1 MQEKELKTIRWIYR
15 YCKKYMWAVSLL
27 AGISAL
33 LAGSFILLALV
44 SSRILDIASGAADGS
59 FLRYTGLLVFIIG
72 SQAFLSILNSNLRVR
87 ISGKIEIRLKEVV
100 FSSLLEKSYLAVT
113 KFHSG
118 EIMNRLTSDIDI
130 LVNGIVGMI
139 PQVIS
144 LGTKLIAGLF
154 VLFQIDFS
162 FTLLILSIGVLICI
176 CSRVYSRRF
185 RHLHKEVQEYSGR
198 VRSFLQECIENL
210 IVMKSFSNESW
221 IQEKLEVHQQEYYRK
236 KLRKNAVSNLANT
249 TMYVMFT
256 TGYYATLVWGAIQI
270 AKGVLTFGTL
280 TAFLQIIGQIRTPF
294 RNLSGLLPQY
304 YSMIGSAERLM
315 ELEMLPD
322 EKCGTKLLNRE
333 AFYEEMDAIVFEN
346 VSFSYEEGEVLHDF
360 SARIEK
366 GCLTAIAGTSGKRK
380 STMMKLL
387 LGLISCDK
395 GNIYF
400 ERNQREN
407 ISLDAGSRDLFA
419 YVPQGNFIL
428 SGTIRDNIAFS
439 NQEATEEKII
449 DAAKTACI
457 WNVIQE
463 LPQGLDTILKER
475 GAGLSEGQVQ
485 RIAIARAVL
494 SEAPILLLDECTSSL
509 DEETEKQVLKNL
521 KKLPKTILCIS
532 HRTAAFDS
540 CDARIEI

>member
-1 MQEKELKTIRWIYR
+1 
-15 YCKKYMWAVSLL
+15 
-27 AGISAL
+27 
-33 LAGSFILLALV
+33 
-44 SSRILDIASGAADGS
+44 
-59 FLRYTGLLVFIIG
+59 
-72 SQAFLSILNSNLRVR
+72 
-87 ISGKIEIRLKEVV
+87 
-100 FSSLLEKSYLAVT
+100 
-113 KFHSG
+113 
-118 EIMNRLTSDIDI
+118 
-130 LVNGIVGMI
+130 
-139 PQVIS
+139 
-144 LGTKLIAGLF
+144 
-154 VLFQIDFS
+154 
-162 FTLLILSIGVLICI
+162 
-176 CSRVYSRRF
+176 
-185 RHLHKEVQEYSGR
+185 
-198 VRSFLQECIENL
+198 
-210 IVMKSFSNESW
+210 
-221 IQEKLEVHQQEYYRK
+221 
-236 KLRKNAVSNLANT
+236 
-249 TMYVMFT
+249 MFT
-256 TGYYATLVWGAIQI
+256 TGYYAALVWGAIQI